1 MKLRIGILV
10 ISVALPG
17 STALLMNDNEDDWL
31 GVRGFCF
38 VRLVS
43 DEINSVI
50 LFYKLTISH

>member
-1 MKLRIGILV
+1 MFMKLCIGIFV

-17 STALLMNDNEDDWL
+17 STALLMNDNEDEEF

-38 VRLVS
+38 LRVVS

-50 LFYKLTISH
+50 LFY